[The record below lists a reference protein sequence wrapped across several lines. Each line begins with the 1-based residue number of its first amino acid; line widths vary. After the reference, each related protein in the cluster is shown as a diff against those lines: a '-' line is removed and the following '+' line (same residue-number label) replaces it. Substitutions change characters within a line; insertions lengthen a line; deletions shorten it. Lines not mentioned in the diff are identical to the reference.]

1 MAGMYE
7 KLGDLLNETLEAGHV
22 KFIHIEREEAE
33 QDEAFSGA
41 GQETVSGGADA
52 SGAGRDAGGQAGGG
66 QSGGKDA
73 GSQSAEGQSGGND
86 AGSRTGGHKG
96 DGDFART
103 FYRAET
109 EAERRYFKTSRND
122 GKHRTS
128 GDSGSSGG
136 SYRRVI
142 YRRITPELE
151 KAFALLGLEN
161 TTDKDAVKKAYK
173 EKLLYYHPDR
183 YAGKDVMEKVA
194 NDKTREVVAAY
205 RLIMETI
212 A

>member
-22 KFIHIEREEAE
+22 KFVHIEREEEPQAE
-33 QDEAFSGA
+33 SPEPEAAS
-41 GQETVSGGADA
+41 EADA
-52 SGAGRDAGGQAGGG
+52 SGAGRE
-66 QSGGKDA
+66 A
-73 GSQSAEGQSGGND
+73 GSQAGDAQSGND
-86 AGSRTGGHKG
+86 AGNQAGTGRSGGNQAGSRKREE
-96 DGDFART
+96 DFART

-109 EAERRYFKTSRND
+109 EAERRYFQTSRND
-122 GKHRTS
+122 GTYRAS
-128 GDSGSSGG
+128 GDSSSSGSSSG
-136 SYRRVI
+136 YRRVI
-142 YRRITPELE
+142 YRRISPKLE
-151 KAFALLGLEN
+151 KAFSLLGLES
-161 TTDKDAVKKAYK
+161 TADKDAVKKAYK
-173 EKLLYYHPDR
+173 EKLLSYHPDR

>member
-33 QDEAFSGA
+33 QDEAS
-41 GQETVSGGADA
+41 
-52 SGAGRDAGGQAGGG
+52 SGAGREAGGQAGGAQSSEG
-66 QSGGKDA
+66 QPDGNDAGSQFSESQPGGKDA
-73 GSQSAEGQSGGND
+73 GSQSSEGQPDGRKS
-86 AGSRTGGHKG
+86 

-103 FYRAET
+103 FYRAEA

-122 GKHRTS
+122 GEHRTT
-128 GDSGSSGG
+128 GNFGSSGG
-136 SYRRVI
+136 GYRRVI

-151 KAFALLGLEN
+151 RAFALLGLES
-161 TTDKDAVKKAYK
+161 TADKDAVKKAYK
-173 EKLLYYHPDR
+173 EKLLSSHPDR

-212 A
+212 GYE

>member
-7 KLGDLLNETLEAGHV
+7 KLGDLLNETLEAGRV
-22 KFIHIEREEAE
+22 KFVHIEREEPTGEAE
-33 QDEAFSGA
+33 
-41 GQETVSGGADA
+41 GGTE
-52 SGAGRDAGGQAGGG
+52 
-66 QSGGKDA
+66 
-73 GSQSAEGQSGGND
+73 GSRAEGQVAEEESSGTGENF
-86 AGSRTGGHKG
+86 SRQKEA
-96 DGDFART
+96 DFADS

-109 EAERRYFKTSRND
+109 EAEKRYFKTSR
-122 GKHRTS
+122 
-128 GDSGSSGG
+128 SSEAGE
-136 SYRRVI
+136 SRSRRVI

-151 KAFALLGLEN
+151 KAFSLLGLES

-183 YAGKDVMEKVA
+183 YAGKEVMEKVA

-212 A
+212 

>member
-33 QDEAFSGA
+33 QDEAS
-41 GQETVSGGADA
+41 
-52 SGAGRDAGGQAGGG
+52 SGAGREAGGQAGGA
-66 QSGGKDA
+66 QS
-73 GSQSAEGQSGGND
+73 SEGQPDGND
-86 AGSRTGGHKG
+86 AGSQFSECQPDGRKS

-103 FYRAET
+103 FYRAEA
-109 EAERRYFKTSRND
+109 EAERRYFKTSWND
-122 GKHRTS
+122 GEHRTT
-128 GDSGSSGG
+128 GNFGSSGG
-136 SYRRVI
+136 G

-151 KAFALLGLEN
+151 RAFALLGLES
-161 TTDKDAVKKAYK
+161 TADKEAVKKAYK

>member
-41 GQETVSGGADA
+41 GQETVSSGANP

-66 QSGGKDA
+66 QSSEGQPGGKDA
-73 GSQSAEGQSGGND
+73 GSQAGGRK
-86 AGSRTGGHKG
+86 S

-103 FYRAET
+103 FYQAEA

-122 GKHRTS
+122 GEYWTT
-128 GDSGSSGG
+128 GDSGSSGDG
-136 SYRRVI
+136 SGYRRVI

-173 EKLLYYHPDR
+173 EKLLSYHPDR
-183 YAGKDVMEKVA
+183 YAGKDVMEKLA

>member
-33 QDEAFSGA
+33 QDGGPGKES
-41 GQETVSGGADA
+41 VSGGAGASWADP
-52 SGAGRDAGGQAGGG
+52 SGAGRDAGRQT
-66 QSGGKDA
+66 A
-73 GSQSAEGQSGGND
+73 GSQSGDKD
-86 AGSRTGGHKG
+86 AGGQTGGSQSSGRKG
-96 DGDFART
+96 DGDFARS
-103 FYRAET
+103 FYQAET

-122 GKHRTS
+122 GNHQAS
-128 GDSGSSGG
+128 GDSDSSEGRNG
-136 SYRRVI
+136 YRRVI
-142 YRRITPELE
+142 YRRISPELE
-151 KAFALLGLEN
+151 KAFSLLGLES
-161 TTDKDAVKKAYK
+161 TVDKDAVKKAYK
-173 EKLLYYHPDR
+173 EKLLSYHPDR

-205 RLIMETI
+205 RLIMDFL

>member
-33 QDEAFSGA
+33 QDETSSGA
-41 GQETVSGGADA
+41 GKNAVSGGADA
-52 SGAGRDAGGQAGGG
+52 SGAES

-73 GSQSAEGQSGGND
+73 GSQAGGRK
-86 AGSRTGGHKG
+86 S

-103 FYRAET
+103 FYQAEA

-122 GKHRTS
+122 GKHRAS
-128 GDSGSSGG
+128 GDSGSSGDG
-136 SYRRVI
+136 SGRRRVI
-142 YRRITPELE
+142 YRHVSPELE
-151 KAFALLGLEN
+151 KAYALLGLDS
-161 TTDKDAVKKAYK
+161 TADKDAVKKAYK
-173 EKLLYYHPDR
+173 EKLLSYHPDR
-183 YAGKDVMEKVA
+183 YAGKDVMEKLA

>member
-52 SGAGRDAGGQAGGG
+52 SGAGREAGGQAGGA

-73 GSQSAEGQSGGND
+73 GSQSAEGRSGGRK
-86 AGSRTGGHKG
+86 S

-103 FYRAET
+103 FYQAEA

-122 GKHRTS
+122 GKHRAS
-128 GDSGSSGG
+128 GDSGSSGDG
-136 SYRRVI
+136 SGYRRVI
-142 YRRITPELE
+142 YRRISPELE
-151 KAFALLGLEN
+151 KAFSLLGLES
-161 TTDKDAVKKAYK
+161 TADKDAVKKAYK
-173 EKLLYYHPDR
+173 EKLLSYHPDR
-183 YAGKDVMEKVA
+183 YAGKDVMEKLA

>member
-52 SGAGRDAGGQAGGG
+52 SGAGRE
-66 QSGGKDA
+66 SGGHGA
-73 GSQSAEGQSGGND
+73 GSQSAEGRSGG
-86 AGSRTGGHKG
+86 RKG
-96 DGDFART
+96 DEDFART

-122 GKHRTS
+122 GEHRTT
-128 GDSGSSGG
+128 GNFGSSGG
-136 SYRRVI
+136 GSGYRRVI
-142 YRRITPELE
+142 YRRIIPELE
-151 KAFALLGLEN
+151 KAFALLGLES

-183 YAGKDVMEKVA
+183 YAGKDVMEKLA

-205 RLIMETI
+205 RHIMETI
-212 A
+212 GYE

>member
-7 KLGDLLNETLEAGHV
+7 KLGDLLNETLEAGRV
-22 KFIHIEREEAE
+22 KFVHIEREEPTGEAE
-33 QDEAFSGA
+33 
-41 GQETVSGGADA
+41 GGTE
-52 SGAGRDAGGQAGGG
+52 
-66 QSGGKDA
+66 
-73 GSQSAEGQSGGND
+73 GSRAEGQAAEEESSGTGENF
-86 AGSRTGGHKG
+86 SRQKEA
-96 DGDFART
+96 DFADS

-109 EAERRYFKTSRND
+109 EAERRYFRTSR
-122 GKHRTS
+122 
-128 GDSGSSGG
+128 GDQDADSS
-136 SYRRVI
+136 SFRRVI

-151 KAFALLGLEN
+151 KAFSLLGLES

-183 YAGKDVMEKVA
+183 YAGKEVMEKVA

-212 A
+212 

>member
-22 KFIHIEREEAE
+22 KFIQIEREEEPQAE
-33 QDEAFSGA
+33 SPKPEATSW
-41 GQETVSGGADA
+41 ADA
-52 SGAGRDAGGQAGGG
+52 SGAGTEADRQT
-66 QSGGKDA
+66 A
-73 GSQSAEGQSGGND
+73 GSQSSD
-86 AGSRTGGHKG
+86 RKG
-96 DGDFART
+96 DGDFARS
-103 FYRAET
+103 FYQAET

-122 GKHRTS
+122 GNHRVS
-128 GDSGSSGG
+128 GDSGSSGDRS

-142 YRRITPELE
+142 YRRISPELE
-151 KAFALLGLEN
+151 KAFSLLGLES
-161 TTDKDAVKKAYK
+161 TTDKDVVKKAYK
-173 EKLLYYHPDR
+173 EKLLSYHPDR

-205 RLIMETI
+205 RLIMDFL

>member
-22 KFIHIEREEAE
+22 KFVHIEREEPV
-33 QDEAFSGA
+33 QDEKP
-41 GQETVSGGADA
+41 GQEESSGT
-52 SGAGRDAGGQAGGG
+52 GGQT
-66 QSGGKDA
+66 A
-73 GSQSAEGQSGGND
+73 GSQSAESQPGERKDD
-86 AGSRTGGHKG
+86 A
-96 DGDFART
+96 DFARS
-103 FYRAET
+103 FYQAET
-109 EAERRYFKTSRND
+109 EAERRYFRTSR
-122 GKHRTS
+122 GYRKE
-128 GDSGSSGG
+128 DSG

-212 A
+212 GYE

>member
-7 KLGDLLNETLEAGHV
+7 KLGDLLNETLAAGHV

-33 QDEAFSGA
+33 QDEASPGA

-52 SGAGRDAGGQAGGG
+52 SGAGREAGGQAGGA
-66 QSGGKDA
+66 QSY
-73 GSQSAEGQSGGND
+73 EGQPDGND
-86 AGSRTGGHKG
+86 AGSQFSECQPGERKD

-103 FYRAET
+103 FYRAEA

-122 GKHRTS
+122 GAYRTT
-128 GDSGSSGG
+128 GNFGSSGG
-136 SYRRVI
+136 RSSYRRVI

-173 EKLLYYHPDR
+173 EKLLSYHPDR

-212 A
+212 GYE

>member
-22 KFIHIEREEAE
+22 KFVHIEREEPK
-33 QDEAFSGA
+33 QDEDPVTEESSGP
-41 GQETVSGGADA
+41 GEGG
-52 SGAGRDAGGQAGGG
+52 SQAGGG
-66 QSGGKDA
+66 QP
-73 GSQSAEGQSGGND
+73 
-86 AGSRTGGHKG
+86 GSRMSEE
-96 DGDFART
+96 DFARS

-109 EAERRYFKTSRND
+109 EAERRYFRTSR
-122 GKHRTS
+122 GYQEA
-128 GDSGSSGG
+128 DSS

-151 KAFALLGLEN
+151 KAFSLLGLES
-161 TTDKDAVKKAYK
+161 TADKDTVKKAYK

-183 YAGKDVMEKVA
+183 YAGKEVMEKVA

-205 RLIMETI
+205 RLIMETLGYE
-212 A
+212 

>member
-7 KLGDLLNETLEAGHV
+7 KLGDLLNETLEAGRV
-22 KFIHIEREEAE
+22 KFVHIEREEPK
-33 QDEAFSGA
+33 QDEEPVTEESSGA
-41 GQETVSGGADA
+41 GNQA
-52 SGAGRDAGGQAGGG
+52 SDGQT
-66 QSGGKDA
+66 
-73 GSQSAEGQSGGND
+73 
-86 AGSRTGGHKG
+86 GSRTR
-96 DGDFART
+96 DEDFAKT

-109 EAERRYFKTSRND
+109 EAERRYFRTSRGTESDN
-122 GKHRTS
+122 S
-128 GDSGSSGG
+128 

-151 KAFALLGLEN
+151 KAFSLLGLES

-183 YAGKDVMEKVA
+183 YAGKEVMEKVA

-212 A
+212 

>member
-33 QDEAFSGA
+33 LDETS
-41 GQETVSGGADA
+41 
-52 SGAGRDAGGQAGGG
+52 SGAGREAGGQAGGA
-66 QSGGKDA
+66 QS
-73 GSQSAEGQSGGND
+73 SEGQPDGND
-86 AGSRTGGHKG
+86 AGSQFSECQPGERKD

-103 FYRAET
+103 FYRAEA

-122 GKHRTS
+122 GEHRTT
-128 GDSGSSGG
+128 GNFGSSGG
-136 SYRRVI
+136 GYRRVI

-151 KAFALLGLEN
+151 RAFALLGLES
-161 TTDKDAVKKAYK
+161 TADKDAVKKAYK
-173 EKLLYYHPDR
+173 EKLLSSHPDR

-212 A
+212 GYE

>member
-22 KFIHIEREEAE
+22 KFVHIEREEAV
-33 QDEAFSGA
+33 QDEEPVTA
-41 GQETVSGGADA
+41 EPSGGDA
-52 SGAGRDAGGQAGGG
+52 SGKDTPGADSQAGSG
-66 QSGGKDA
+66 QSA
-73 GSQSAEGQSGGND
+73 
-86 AGSRTGGHKG
+86 SRKSEE
-96 DGDFART
+96 DFART
-103 FYRAET
+103 FYRAEA
-109 EAERRYFKTSRND
+109 EAERRYFKTSR
-122 GKHRTS
+122 GYREA
-128 GDSGSSGG
+128 DSS

-151 KAFALLGLEN
+151 KAFSLLGLES
-161 TTDKDAVKKAYK
+161 TADKDAVKKAYK

-205 RLIMETI
+205 RLIMETLG
-212 A
+212 